1 MKTII
6 FPKEDNGYAYRMRTP
21 LIKDDQN
28 DDADYLQLAKKA
40 NIQVLE
46 HYMAKDDCTIKVYN
60 DDDTC
65 DTYNAKA
72 GDLIITFPNNKGIK
86 HRVTVLSNA
95 DVKENIEGVIA
106 EKEKEEEKRKEAKN
120 NANECDQDIPCSP
133 CCPCI

>member
-6 FPKEDNGYAYRMRTP
+6 FPKEDNEYAYRMCTP

-28 DDADYLQLAKKA
+28 DDADYLQLAKEA
-40 NIQVLE
+40 NIRVLKQ
-46 HYMAKDDCTIKVYN
+46 YMAKDDCTIKVYN

-106 EKEKEEEKRKEAKN
+106 EEEKRKEAKN
-120 NANECDQDIPCSP
+120 NANECDQDTP

>member
-6 FPKEDNGYAYRMRTP
+6 FPKEDNEYAYRMPTP
-21 LIKDDQN
+21 LIKDDN
-28 DDADYLQLAKKA
+28 NTDTDCLKLAKKV
-40 NIQVLE
+40 NIIVLE
-46 HYMAKDDCTIKVYN
+46 QYIADEDCTVKVYKN
-60 DDDTC
+60 DGTC

-72 GDLIITFPNNKGIK
+72 GDLILTFSNNKGIK

-106 EKEKEEEKRKEAKN
+106 EGKKRKEAEN
-120 NANECDQDIPCSP
+120 NANECDQDTP

>member
-1 MKTII
+1 MC
-6 FPKEDNGYAYRMRTP
+6 TP
-21 LIKDDQN
+21 LIIDDQN
-28 DDADYLQLAKKA
+28 DDADYLQLAKEA

-95 DVKENIEGVIA
+95 DVKENIEGIIA
-106 EKEKEEEKRKEAKN
+106 EEEKRKGAEN
-120 NANECDQDIPCSP
+120 NANECDQDTLRGH
-133 CCPCI
+133 CI

>member
-72 GDLIITFPNNKGIK
+72 GDLIFFQGTYNTGDGRAVTHVGIYCG
-86 HRVTVLSNA
+86 N
-95 DVKENIEGVIA
+95 GVMLHCGDPIGYA
-106 EKEKEEEKRKEAKN
+106 SVNTPYWQNHFYSYGRLN
-120 NANECDQDIPCSP
+120 
-133 CCPCI
+133 

>member
-6 FPKEDNGYAYRMRTP
+6 FPKEDNEYAYRMPTP

-28 DDADYLQLAKKA
+28 DDADYLQLAKEA

-46 HYMAKDDCTIKVYN
+46 NYMAKDDCTIKVYN

-106 EKEKEEEKRKEAKN
+106 EEEKRKGAEN
-120 NANECDQDIPCSP
+120 NANECDQDTSR
-133 CCPCI
+133 CPCI